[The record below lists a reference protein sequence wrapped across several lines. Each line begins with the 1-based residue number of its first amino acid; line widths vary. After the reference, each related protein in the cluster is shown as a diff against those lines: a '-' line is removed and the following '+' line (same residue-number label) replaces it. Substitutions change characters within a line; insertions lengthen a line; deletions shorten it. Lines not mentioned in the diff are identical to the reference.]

1 MSIQEWGAIGEV
13 IGGIAVVVT
22 LIYLS
27 IQLKQSNVTTH
38 RNMYAQA
45 AVAISDFWLNLAR
58 EPELHQL
65 YLSMLR
71 APEALDEAQ
80 NQRAYLVMDGYLSLM
95 ESYYLHNQ
103 EYGERL
109 SQERWSRILNRMLD
123 SPGGREY
130 WSRRK
135 AYFHEE
141 FSDYVQTL
149 LGAQREA
156 DGKV

>member
-65 YLSMLR
+65 YLSMLH
-71 APEALDEAQ
+71 APESLDEAQ
-80 NQRAYLVMDGYLSLM
+80 NQRAYLVMNGYLSLM

-109 SQERWSRILNRMLD
+109 SQERWSRILSRLLD
-123 SPGGREY
+123 SPGGRRY

-135 AYFHEE
+135 AHFHQE

-149 LGAQREA
+149 VAVQPGAA
-156 DGKV
+156 GKV